1 MAIRTDITQTD
12 TASLNAIKEFA
23 IKPQTLDSPSDQ
35 PENYYYDSDF
45 SENLGY
51 YRTTQLKAPIDTLAI
66 WTIGKG
72 YTVKNKND
80 EKVLENITG
89 WGTDDFID
97 IMFNHFVMTKVSKI
111 GGMAQIIRNDRGTLI
126 NLIPLNPLTMRTV
139 TNSKGKII
147 RYDKLTSVGG
157 VGNIEKSFKPKDIF
171 HRVNDRVGDE
181 IRGTSVV
188 ESVKWIIDAKEEA
201 MRDWR
206 RISHRSTVRILYIE
220 EDDKTRL
227 ANLKRDYPEAIKKG
241 ELLILP
247 VKKGDAEFADLSLPP
262 IQQFLEWIRYLEN
275 LFYQAVRVPKI
286 IATSEGFT
294 EAGGKMG
301 YMTFEPI
308 YTYEQTKLE
317 ADIWNQLGMRIKFN
331 KPPSLSNAMNET
343 EEKNVGQT
351 EAVQPNDLEAGVGE

>member
-1 MAIRTDITQTD
+1 MARTDITQTD
-12 TASLNAIKEFA
+12 TGSLNAIKDFA
-23 IKPQTLDSPSDQ
+23 MTPQVLDSPSDQ
-35 PENYYYDSDF
+35 KENYYYDSDF
-45 SENLGY
+45 SEFLGY

-66 WTIGKG
+66 WTIGRG
-72 YTVKNKND
+72 YSVKRKED
-80 EKVLENITG
+80 EKVLENLTG

-97 IMFNHFVMTKVSKI
+97 ILYNHFVLTKVSKI
-111 GGMAQIIRNDRGTLI
+111 GGMCQIIRNKKGTLI

-147 RYDKLTSVGG
+147 RYDKLTSSGG
-157 VGNIEKSFKPKDIF
+157 VGKVEKSFKPEEIF
-171 HRVNDRVGDE
+171 HRVNDRLGDE
-181 IRGTSVV
+181 IHGTSVV
-188 ESVKWIIDAKEEA
+188 ENVKWIIDAKQEA
-201 MRDWR
+201 MKDWR

-227 ANLKRDYPEAIKKG
+227 RQLKSDYAETIKKG
-241 ELLILP
+241 DLLILP

-262 IQQFLEWIRYLEN
+262 IQQFMEWIRYLEN

-317 ADIWNQLGMRIKFN
+317 ADIWNQLGIKLTFN
-331 KPPSLSNAMNET
+331 KPPSLSNAMNDT
-343 EEKNVGQT
+343 EQKNAGQT
-351 EAVQPNDLEAGVGE
+351 GIQENDVTAGVGE